1 MSTPSIVR
9 AEHRGH
15 LIEVTLSQ
23 EPDGR
28 WQADWAVFQTEPF
41 VAVAAGVLPSPA
53 PDPNAAQRVAT
64 RAAIAWIDVAPL
76 LATR

>member
-9 AEHRGH
+9 SEHRGH

-28 WQADWAVFQTEPF
+28 WQADWAVFQPEPF
-41 VAVAAGVLPSPA
+41 VAVAAGMLAAPA
-53 PDPNAAQRVAT
+53 ADRRAAQAVAV
-64 RAAIAWIDVAPL
+64 RAATAWIDAAPAL
-76 LATR
+76 TPR